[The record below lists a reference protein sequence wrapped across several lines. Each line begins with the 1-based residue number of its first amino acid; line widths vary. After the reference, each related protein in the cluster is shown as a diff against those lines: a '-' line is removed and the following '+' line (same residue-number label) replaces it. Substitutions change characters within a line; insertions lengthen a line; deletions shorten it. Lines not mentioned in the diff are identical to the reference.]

1 MSRYDF
7 IVVGAG
13 SAGCVLAARLSEDPA
28 NRVLLLEAGGRNR
41 SLFVHMPSAFAQA
54 MSGTRRNW
62 GFETEPEPALD
73 GRRLHCPRGRGL
85 GGSSAING
93 MVQVRGHPY
102 DFDEWQALGAAGW
115 SFANCLPYFRRAES
129 WNSGAN
135 TYRGG
140 EGPLAVGL
148 GNGGRLNP
156 LYPAF
161 IEAGRQAGY
170 GVTADYNGFRQE
182 GFGLM
187 QMTVKDGVRWST
199 ARAYLDP
206 AAGRRNLRIVTGASV
221 ERLLL
226 NADALRVRGVRVRL
240 GSERLEIEAG
250 KEVIVCA
257 GAIGSPALLQ
267 RSGIGPSD
275 VVREAG
281 IELRHELPGVGENLQ
296 DHLEVYLQYRCT
308 QPITLNGKL
317 TLSGKAGIGLQWLLF
332 RNGLGATNHFESCGF
347 IRSRSGVQWP
357 DIQYHFLPAA
367 VRYDGSAPLGGH
379 GFQLHVGPNKP
390 NSRGYVRIASADP
403 ETPPR
408 IRFNYL
414 QHEQDRADW
423 RLCLR
428 LSREIV
434 AQPALDEYRGEE
446 IAPGESVKADE
457 DLDAW
462 VRASVES
469 AYHPCGTC
477 RMGAADDSMAVLD
490 AQCRL
495 RGIGGLR
502 VVDASAF
509 PSITNGNLNAPTVM
523 LAERAADL
531 IRGREPLAPTPVSF
545 WAASDWEHRQR
556 EGAPARPRDA

>member
-1 MSRYDF
+1 M
-7 IVVGAG
+7 
-13 SAGCVLAARLSEDPA
+13 SEDPG
-28 NRVLLLEAGGRNR
+28 NRVLLLEPGGSNR
-41 SLFVHMPSAFAQA
+41 SLLVHMPSAFALA
-54 MSGTRRNW
+54 MKGTGRNW

-73 GRRLHCPRGRGL
+73 GRRLDCPRGRGL

-93 MVQVRGHPY
+93 MVYVRGHPC

-115 SFANCLPYFRRAES
+115 SFEYCLPYFRRAES
-129 WNSGAN
+129 WISGSDA
-135 TYRGG
+135 YRGG
-140 EGPLAVGL
+140 DGPLAVGL

-170 GVTADYNGFRQE
+170 GVTADCNGFRQE
-182 GFGLM
+182 GFGPM

-221 ERLLL
+221 EQVLLEGEP
-226 NADALRVRGVRVRL
+226 LRARGVRLRL
-240 GSERLEIEAG
+240 GGKLVEIEAG
-250 KEVIVCA
+250 QEVILCA

-267 RSGIGPSD
+267 RSGIGAPE
-275 VVREAG
+275 VVQEAG
-281 IELRHELPGVGENLQ
+281 IQLRHGLPGVGENLQ

-308 QPITLNGKL
+308 RPITLNSR
-317 TLSGKAGIGLQWLLF
+317 LSLPGKAGIGLQWLLF

-347 IRSRSGVQWP
+347 IRSRSGLKWP

-367 VRYDGSAPLGGH
+367 VRDDGGAPLRGH

-390 NSRGYVRIASADP
+390 KSRGWVRIRSENA
-403 ETPPR
+403 EVPPQ

-414 QHEQDRADW
+414 QHPDDRADW
-423 RLCLR
+423 RRCLR

-446 IAPGESVKADE
+446 IGPGSAVEADE

-477 RMGAADDSMAVLD
+477 RMGEADDPMAVLD
-490 AQCRL
+490 PQCRV
-495 RGIGGLR
+495 RGVAGLR
-502 VVDASAF
+502 VVDASVF

-531 IRGREPLAPTPVSF
+531 IRGREPLSPTEIPVWVAPE
-545 WAASDWEHRQR
+545 WEQRQR
-556 EGAPARPRDA
+556 EAAPARPLQDPWMSERARSWGL